1 MIRAVTDEADLE
13 LCTRICS
20 AVEDVAPTA
29 EQMRAVQD
37 RLLLDPDGGYDL
49 VKGGKKAGQ
58 AIRDDYREH
67 RYHQPSDEWRADW
80 DLSGPVEDLKALY
93 QVGETLA
100 NSTQWP
106 NWYRGNEFR
115 AIRDKEMK

>member
-1 MIRAVTDEADLE
+1 M
-13 LCTRICS
+13 
-20 AVEDVAPTA
+20 
-29 EQMRAVQD
+29 
-37 RLLLDPDGGYDL
+37 LDPDGGYDL

-58 AIRDDYREH
+58 AVRDDYREH

-106 NWYRGNEFR
+106 NWYAGNEFR
-115 AIRDKEMK
+115 AMRDKEMKVQ